1 LTFVFLSGIMRLIH
15 QESMFVENLK
25 WKEPKRIKLKRR
37 CEMKRVKLFLMVMM
51 VSLVF
56 VSGAIGDPT
65 LEEYVEYCQEQIVER
80 EDELREVYSAKE
92 MELIISTLSLTYVSS
107 EEREKMLRESC
118 KWALAKNLALAKETN
133 LPKFVNSAN
142 LIKITQMQN
151 KAFKEAF
158 NYDDVDLS
166 LFNGTPLTNTP
177 RWGPNFY
184 FCGRWARDAQW
195 YGYLKVKEKDLREI
209 AKIWDYSF
217 EELAEKI
224 QKLQLINEAHIA
236 SERSQG
242 KNPPAGTT
250 ILFTSCSQ
258 APEWKNMPHHKLSLG
273 RFGFSQ
279 NGMFYPDAA
288 NWNSFSSRG
297 VIFKC
302 EGYSTPTFLIN
313 PFLQAASDG
322 ILSLSHVSKFFYSD
336 CYKGSSIAC
345 KRDIFHRP
353 ELGLNPK
360 EIKLKARLEAE
371 SKKAWFGIEVKVLE
385 EGENKGRLLV
395 TKVFEESPAKQ
406 TGIREGDIVCRFAGY
421 YPDYTTRG
429 KDIVKS
435 LPHEAIENLEAGI
448 KRIAE
453 GRIEKTVILRKNEQK
468 DKLIVIPA
476 ENLSVEL
483 KLKKDVP
490 PGSF

>member
-1 LTFVFLSGIMRLIH
+1 
-15 QESMFVENLK
+15 
-25 WKEPKRIKLKRR
+25 
-37 CEMKRVKLFLMVMM
+37 MKRVKLFLMVMM

-166 LFNGTPLTNTP
+166 LFNGTPLTNSP
-177 RWGPNFY
+177 RYGPNFY
-184 FCGRWARDAQW
+184 SCGQWVRDAYW
-195 YGYLKVKEKDLREI
+195 YGYLRVKEKDLREI

-224 QKLQLINEAHIA
+224 QKLQLISEAHIA

-242 KNPPAGTT
+242 KNPPAGAK
-250 ILFTSCSQ
+250 IMFTPQGWRS
-258 APEWKNMPHHKLSLG
+258 HVKLSLG
-273 RFGFSQ
+273 DFGFSE
-279 NGMFYPDAA
+279 NGQFKPNAA
-288 NWNSFSSRG
+288 DWNYHSRYLE
-297 VIFKC
+297 C

-322 ILSLSHVSKFFYSD
+322 VLSLSHVSKFFYSD

-371 SKKAWFGIEVKVLE
+371 IKQPWFGIEVKVVEFPE
-385 EGENKGRLLV
+385 EKGRLKTQLLV
-395 TKVFEESPAKQ
+395 TKVYKGSPAERV
-406 TGIREGDIVCRFAGY
+406 GVREGDTIWPYSGCGIDRTFVEDLERKLRAIVEFKERRELNPF
-421 YPDYTTRG
+421 D
-429 KDIVKS
+429 DMW
-435 LPHEAIENLEAGI
+435 I
-448 KRIAE
+448 KR
-453 GRIEKTVILRKNEQK
+453 
-468 DKLIVIPA
+468 DKEYIKIPD
-476 ENLSVEL
+476 EEIIRTLEMREEEEIPS
-483 KLKKDVP
+483 
-490 PGSF
+490 GTY

>member
-1 LTFVFLSGIMRLIH
+1 
-15 QESMFVENLK
+15 
-25 WKEPKRIKLKRR
+25 
-37 CEMKRVKLFLMVMM
+37 MKRVKLFLMVMM

-92 MELIISTLSLTYVSS
+92 MELIISTLPLTYVSS
-107 EEREKMLRESC
+107 EEREKMLQEAC

-166 LFNGTPLTNTP
+166 LFNGTPLTNSP
-177 RWGPNFY
+177 RYGPNFY
-184 FCGRWARDAQW
+184 SCGQWVRDAYW
-195 YGYLKVKEKDLREI
+195 YGYLRVKEKDLREI

-224 QKLQLINEAHIA
+224 QKLQLISEAHIA

-242 KNPPAGTT
+242 KNPPAGAK
-250 ILFTSCSQ
+250 IMFTPQGWRS
-258 APEWKNMPHHKLSLG
+258 HVKLSLG
-273 RFGFSQ
+273 DFGFSE
-279 NGMFYPDAA
+279 NGQFKPNAA
-288 NWNSFSSRG
+288 DWNYHSRYLE
-297 VIFKC
+297 C

-322 ILSLSHVSKFFYSD
+322 VLSLSHVSKFFYSD
-336 CYKGSSIAC
+336 CYRGSSIAC

-371 SKKAWFGIEVKVLE
+371 IKQPWFGIEIEVLK
-385 EGENKGRLLV
+385 EGKFEGRPIITKIFKG
-395 TKVFEESPAKQ
+395 SPSEKAGLK
-406 TGIREGDIVCRFAGY
+406 EGDIIIVFNGVGVWGEKRWLERLPQLIESAAQGSC
-421 YPDYTTRG
+421 TTTLIKREG
-429 KDIVKS
+429 KRECIKIPKVFIEMKEKKDI
-435 LPHEAIENLEAGI
+435 
-448 KRIAE
+448 
-453 GRIEKTVILRKNEQK
+453 
-468 DKLIVIPA
+468 
-476 ENLSVEL
+476 
-483 KLKKDVP
+483 P